1 MAARKVN
8 TKDEVEAFLRRFFPK
23 MEVFGVIF
31 TNRGKNNEALKMLGI
46 TPSVR
51 KEYIKEITS
60 EDYVETIM
68 DGMSYG
74 DMWVFGRDCD
84 GVELYIKIA
93 MGEPNSNT
101 ICISFHAAEYPLRY
115 AFK

>member
-1 MAARKVN
+1 MVKAKE
-8 TKDEVEAFLRRFFPK
+8 DVESFLRHFFPK
-23 MEVFGVIF
+23 MEVFGVIVLD
-31 TNRGKNNEALKMLGI
+31 REKNEKALKMLGI

-51 KEYIKEITS
+51 KEYIKELTS
-60 EDYVETIM
+60 EDYIETIM

-84 GVELYIKIA
+84 GVEVYVKISLGA
-93 MGEPNSNT
+93 PNSNT
-101 ICISFHAAEYPLRY
+101 ICISFHAAEHPLRY